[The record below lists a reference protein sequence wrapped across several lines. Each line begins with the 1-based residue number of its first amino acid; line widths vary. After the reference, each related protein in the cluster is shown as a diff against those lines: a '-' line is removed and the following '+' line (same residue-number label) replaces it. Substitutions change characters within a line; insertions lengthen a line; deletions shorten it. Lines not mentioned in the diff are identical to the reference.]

1 MLNSFARPGLS
12 IESMTSEETNR
23 HFSGLINEVKKEVE
37 EIQRKLVGGGV
48 IVNYGKRLGVDVS
61 INLSEIVKKINGST
75 TALGGQSANYVLFG
89 GSDGT
94 STQDKDLSWDN
105 TDKILTAK
113 NFVSESVDSDELVLS
128 AGATINE
135 ISTDGTLSG
144 DSDTAVPTEKAVK
157 TYMDVVEATAVL
169 IDGTRELT
177 ANWDAGSY
185 RITSNSIDTNT
196 YYYMGGNKAI
206 NIDGTDSISIGTGIL
221 GGAAYSTHIG
231 INSGRISI
239 GLYNVGISANSLYN
253 VYNGAYNVAIAGAAL
268 YSLVS
273 GVYNIAIGTTSQYF
287 NVSGGYNTS
296 IGTNALRNVLSSY
309 NTGICLSALQNLQYG
324 TNNTGIGINVFY
336 SLGIGYY
343 NVGIG
348 DAAGYYLST
357 TSDRNTLIGY
367 AAGLGTTSYVASGM
381 IKIGYY
387 AGANDNNS
395 NRLYIHNANSGNTG
409 ALIYGEFNTTVASQL
424 LRINGV
430 LELPIIKTGAT
441 QASAGATV
449 NEIWKT
455 SGHATLPDNVVLCGV

>member
-1 MLNSFARPGLS
+1 METRTIILTPFDTNLS
-12 IESMTSEETNR
+12 GKYRAGEII
-23 HFSGLINEVKKEVE
+23 LVKCDAINEAFTISVPDAKNIRDTLFYFKKTDSSSNVITLSLSEGQLIDGAQTFALSAQYTSVGLLSDGSNFLK
-37 EIQRKLVGGGV
+37 ISTVGIGGGGV
-48 IVNYGKRLGVDVS
+48 SDHGSLTGLGDDDHTQY
-61 INLSEIVKKINGST
+61 LLANGSR
-75 TALGGQSANYVLFG
+75 G
-89 GSDGT
+89 
-94 STQDKDLSWDN
+94 
-105 TDKILTAK
+105 
-113 NFVSESVDSDELVLS
+113 
-128 AGATINE
+128 
-135 ISTDGTLSG
+135 LSG
-144 DSDTAVPTEKAVK
+144 
-157 TYMDVVEATAVL
+157 
-169 IDGTRELT
+169 
-177 ANWDAGSY
+177 NWNAGSY

-231 INSGRISI
+231 ANSGRISI

-253 VYNGAYNVAIAGAAL
+253 VYNGAYNVAIAGASL

-309 NTGICLSALQNLQYG
+309 NTGICLNALQNLQYG

-381 IKIGYY
+381 VKIGYY